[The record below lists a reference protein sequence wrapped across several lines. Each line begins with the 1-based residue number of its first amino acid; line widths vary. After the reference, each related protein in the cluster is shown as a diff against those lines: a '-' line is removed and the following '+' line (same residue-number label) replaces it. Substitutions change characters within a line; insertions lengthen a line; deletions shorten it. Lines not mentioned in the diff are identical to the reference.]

1 MSNHIHAMLSTR
13 ENELSGVVRDFKGF
27 TSKAIVKAIHDEN
40 ESRREWMLQRF
51 VANATRT
58 ARNENY
64 KVWTHDNHPLQMQ
77 PHFIMQRVNYIHQ
90 ALCVPAGWMNRAT
103 ISKAPH
109 ATTKMSRAC

>member
-1 MSNHIHAMLSTR
+1 
-13 ENELSGVVRDFKGF
+13 
-27 TSKAIVKAIHDEN
+27 
-40 ESRREWMLQRF
+40 
-51 VANATRT
+51 
-58 ARNENY
+58 
-64 KVWTHDNHPLQMQ
+64 MQ